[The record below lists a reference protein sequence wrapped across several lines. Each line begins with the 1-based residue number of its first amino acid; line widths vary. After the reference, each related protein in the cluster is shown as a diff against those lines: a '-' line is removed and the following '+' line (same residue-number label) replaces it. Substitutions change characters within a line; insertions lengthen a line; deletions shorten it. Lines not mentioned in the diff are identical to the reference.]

1 VRIKYKENQNHEESF
16 SRENLLD
23 DAQTSEVFKD
33 HFLWFFA
40 VVAAITG
47 VRQSAMAATLYV
59 NPGETPTAYPTIGA
73 AVIRAQAGDIIYVP
87 PGVYHEDV
95 IIGKQLSLV
104 GSGCGRS
111 VIDAI
116 GVYSNIIA
124 DNESSHNGYQV
135 PGAGAGAGIF
145 APGACT
151 SVRATETTDGPSS
164 ETKSRGQPD
173 LLRRWQALTRGGRL
187 VVDRLHR
194 PQLRQPVCDRFVLVP
209 READQCR

>member
-73 AVIRAQAGDIIYVP
+73 AVIRAQAGDIIYAP
-87 PGVYHEDV
+87 P
-95 IIGKQLSLV
+95 
-104 GSGCGRS
+104 
-111 VIDAI
+111 A
-116 GVYSNIIA
+116 
-124 DNESSHNGYQV
+124 
-135 PGAGAGAGIF
+135 F
-145 APGACT
+145 
-151 SVRATETTDGPSS
+151 TTK
-164 ETKSRGQPD
+164 T
-173 LLRRWQALTRGGRL
+173 
-187 VVDRLHR
+187 
-194 PQLRQPVCDRFVLVP
+194 
-209 READQCR
+209 